1 MNHNAALKFSRH
13 EIAIVMVIIAL
24 TLSYR
29 VIIIWDRAVASDNA
43 GLFDPL
49 PSGSD
54 QLTYY
59 STILDYQAGT

>member
-54 QLTYY
+54 
-59 STILDYQAGT
+59 